1 MNLDGWDTCSIVSV
15 DLVNQALARAGDRT
29 IRTFSYTED
38 DLEISGSFGAWA
50 LAPGGSL
57 RLVSVKM
64 PIASGV
70 IRARGEGETDISGIV
85 LTAQMKLGLIGGDTP
100 DTRNLAFDTSL
111 GEGEGGAEPIKIVE
125 IDDPSGRLAR
135 FDLDMVK
142 EALTACLSKHA
153 ADASFVFASVDAR
166 STAQAAGLACP
177 GNDWGFVDPGD
188 GRHYLAILGSLDA
201 KRPDGPIRIGP
212 ELITPAAPAYFAVS
226 QRLFILR
233 ALLPILQSSFRPRT
247 SFAIKGDAVVST
259 KAIGLGHK
267 KVALFEVAP
276 VLRQVSI
283 KPVKG
288 ALAVHAAAHADLPL
302 STRLDLTVDMKLPFH
317 HDPKTGSMSFKPG
330 KPVVRHKLN
339 KSGIIGNTLGLI
351 IELIVALARD
361 PILKSVAQIAN
372 GMQAVNNPTT
382 KPVVWNGVRDF
393 HAAQAR
399 WDNGLWLAD
408 TRAVEPPAPAPAD
421 REKTNEPA

>member
-1 MNLDGWDTCSIVSV
+1 MNLDGWDTCSIVSI
-15 DLVNQALARAGDRT
+15 DLVNQALARGADRT

-38 DLEISGSFGAWA
+38 DLEISGHFGAWA

-57 RLVSVKM
+57 RLVSVTM
-64 PIASGV
+64 PIAQGA
-70 IRARGEGETDISGIV
+70 IRAKGEAETDISGIV
-85 LTAQMKLGLIGGDTP
+85 LTAQMKLGLIAGDTP
-100 DTRNLAFDTSL
+100 DTSNLAFDTIL
-111 GEGEGGAEPIKIVE
+111 GEGGAEPIKIVD

-135 FDLDMVK
+135 FDLDMVR

-166 STAQAAGLACP
+166 STAQASGLACP

-201 KRPDGPIRIGP
+201 KRPEGPIRIGP
-212 ELITPAAPAYFAVS
+212 ELISPAAPAYFAVS
-226 QRLFILR
+226 QRIFTRR

-247 SFAIKGDAVVST
+247 SFAVKGASVVST
-259 KAIGLGHK
+259 KAVGLGHK
-267 KVALFEVAP
+267 KIALFDVAP

-283 KPVKG
+283 TPVKG
-288 ALAVHAAAHADLPL
+288 ALAVRALAHADLPL

-317 HDPKTGSMSFKPG
+317 HDPKTGAMSFKPG

-339 KSGIIGNTLGLI
+339 KSGIIGNTLGLV

-393 HAAQAR
+393 HAAVAR

-408 TRAVEPPAPAPAD
+408 TRPAGPSAQVAAD